1 MTTSKDPRDMIVV
14 VVVVVVVVQ
23 ITNKSKPVGTL
34 IEPKF

>member
-1 MTTSKDPRDMIVV
+1 MTTSKDPRDMIV